1 MNETQT
7 NATHEA
13 RNAQMGVLTAMP
25 DVYMRTL
32 QRTGTRMLRAQ
43 ERMLQSLM
51 QAGHL
56 QMKFSQDF
64 WAARGAAGR
73 TEGRQ
78 DIGTMAVA
86 ETERMLS
93 HLHEITETVQR
104 GVSEALQS
112 LMDTAEATAQDAH
125 DTALRTADD
134 AAYAAQAGAEA
145 MKDTIDRTTEATSK
159 LGETAIAPPDRLS
172 RAPVPKVG
180 N

>member
-25 DVYMRTL
+25 ELYMRNL

-78 DIGTMAVA
+78 DTGTMAVA

-93 HLHEITETVQR
+93 HLREITETVQR

-125 DTALRTADD
+125 DTVLRAADD
-134 AAYAAQAGAEA
+134 TTYAARTGAEA
-145 MKDTIDRTTEATSK
+145 MKETIDRTTEATRQAAD
-159 LGETAIAPPDRLS
+159 TAIAPPDRLS
-172 RAPVPKVG
+172 RAPAPKVG